1 MTLTVG
7 RCVLPDPSEVTPSG
21 PYLSMSGV
29 FVSTAATAANRAAEA
44 QAREAQFNGM
54 FDNPD
59 EDVFPLVWT
68 SEGKYDGFY
77 AAEQGSWT
85 WLNDGSGR
93 LCVAAWSVTLR
104 AVTDRVQPRRDVQY
118 VALVRT
124 NDHSVTTGTVPVAW
138 WPNDTSVDYSFT
150 GSTTSRTSDSGSLVG
165 GLLTVSSA
173 TASSVSNGTPP
184 ADHYIGAAAVEVKG
198 ADDVWYP
205 VVGLN
210 EPIVG
215 PDWRLTNGL
224 IRLQPSEATLGY
236 VVLSVYDGSA
246 WDTGPTVA
254 AAGATGGATLTRSGM
269 VQAVTSSTD
278 YATLTIKRNDPE
290 AVVLRVDG
298 AGGNFY
304 TFTIRRGQMFVEVY
318 GYQSTDDGLVFSPD
332 TATSDLSSAAAS
344 VVGVVTTSNDAN
356 GHKWVLM
363 SADDVTNN
371 NTQGGFRHNPTTDY
385 PKWAMGCVLN
395 GSSATTYNTAA
406 NLLLQFMIPSSTQT
420 RIVAR

>member
-104 AVTDRVQPRRDVQY
+104 AVTDRVQPRREVQY
-118 VALVRT
+118 TTLVRT
-124 NDHSVTTGTVPVAW
+124 NDHGVTTGTVPVAW
-138 WPNDTSVDYSFT
+138 WPGDDLADYSFT
-150 GSTTSRTSDSGSLVG
+150 GTTWERTSESGVVEG
-165 GLLTVSSA
+165 GLVAVSSPT
-173 TASSVSNGTPP
+173 TAAVSNGTTPS
-184 ADHYIGAAAVEVKG
+184 DHYIGAAKLELQG
-198 ADDVWYP
+198 ADGEWYP
-205 VVGLN
+205 AVGRNVPVVSGA
-210 EPIVG
+210 
-215 PDWRLTNGL
+215 WRLGNGL
-224 IRLQPSEATLGY
+224 VRVQPTASPHGYLQM
-236 VVLSVYDGSA
+236 SVYDGTG
-246 WDTGPTVA
+246 WDVGPIFCVI
-254 AAGATGGATLTRSGM
+254 
-269 VQAVTSSTD
+269 AVTVGPSINRASLVGSTKSGEF
-278 YATLTIKRNDPE
+278 ATMSIVRNDPD
-290 AVVLRVDG
+290 AVVLRCVSV
-298 AGGNFY
+298 GGIFH
-304 TFTIRRGQMFVEVY
+304 TFTVKRGSLLVEIA
-318 GYQSTDDGLVFSPD
+318 GSTTNDGLAFSPN
-332 TATSDLSSAAAS
+332 TATSNLSSAAAS

-356 GHKWVLM
+356 GHKWALM
-363 SADDVTNN
+363 SAVDVTTD
-371 NTQGGFRHNPTTDY
+371 NTVGAFYHNPSTDS
-385 PKWAMGCVLN
+385 PRWAVAAVLN
-395 GSSATTYNTAA
+395 GTSASTYDTAA